1 MDRKKV
7 DVDGDVDVFTAS
19 LIPGGRAES
28 KFKAHGMF

>member
-7 DVDGDVDVFTAS
+7 DVDVDVFTTS

-28 KFKAHGMF
+28 KFKVHGMF